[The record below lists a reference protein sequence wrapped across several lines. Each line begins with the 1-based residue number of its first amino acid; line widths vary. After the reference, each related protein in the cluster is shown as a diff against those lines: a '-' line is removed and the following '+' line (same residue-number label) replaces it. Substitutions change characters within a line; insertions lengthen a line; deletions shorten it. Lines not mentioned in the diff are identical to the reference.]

1 MAFPEFVAILFLT
14 QLAGY
19 GAGFMTLKINNLLVI
34 AQRFGEADIIMNKM
48 VEATYATGYSLDG
61 EKFELIL

>member
-34 AQRFGEADIIMNKM
+34 A
-48 VEATYATGYSLDG
+48 
-61 EKFELIL
+61 